1 MTSAARKIPAL
12 LTNIGKSG
20 LSIIPRAPVVAAALL
35 MAVAST
41 ATAGTTKEIWN
52 RPAGPDN
59 TSQVTG
65 AAGCNRGSSN
75 AIACW
80 NDRERNSLSGSST
93 TTQPNDERTDT
104 DRDYAGDTEGGGNGG
119 GNNGGG
125 NNGGGNSGRGGP
137 GNGNGDANNGRGGGA
152 SNGGGGGGNGGRND
166 PGQS

>member
-1 MTSAARKIPAL
+1 MTTAATKIPAL
-12 LTNIGKSG
+12 MT
-20 LSIIPRAPVVAAALL
+20 PVAAAALL
-35 MAVAST
+35 MTVAST

-59 TSQVTG
+59 TSEVTG
-65 AAGCNRGSSN
+65 AAVCNRDSVS
-75 AIACW
+75 AVACW
-80 NDRERNSLSGSST
+80 NDRERDSLSGSST
-93 TTQPNDERTDT
+93 TTQANDERTDT

-119 GNNGGG
+119 GTNGGG
-125 NNGGGNSGRGGP
+125 NNGGGGP